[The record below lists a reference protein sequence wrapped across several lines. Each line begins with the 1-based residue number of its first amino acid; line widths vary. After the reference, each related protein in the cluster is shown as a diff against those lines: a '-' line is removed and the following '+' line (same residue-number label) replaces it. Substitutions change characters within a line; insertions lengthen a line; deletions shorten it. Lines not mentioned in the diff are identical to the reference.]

1 MSALQFLNNKSWSV
15 AKLNNKEKVWIAE
28 QKAAEEK
35 KKVEVLK
42 KKLLEERQLEELK
55 RLEVESGKLDPSVL
69 KKDEKIDWMYEFGK
83 KGKEEEK
90 TQEEYLTG
98 QKEAQLNEP
107 TEEVAGSS
115 SGGLL
120 GSTGIRDTAAKL
132 LEDPLMQIKL
142 EEQKA
147 MRNLLSNPVRMEK
160 IRKDMEARKSDK
172 KKEKKKHKK
181 EKKEKKDKR
190 DKAERKERKRNR
202 EAPEDHHD
210 RHQEKRHRR
219 RPSPDDESPEQRK
232 HGRRRSPDEESP
244 VLQRHQRRGPPHDE
258 SPQRETHRRRRS
270 PDDGSP
276 ELQSHRRRWSPDED
290 SPRRRHQRASN
301 SSREFSGRQ
310 RSEGRRDGYA
320 GRPHRRDDRHWS
332 RHSPDR
338 NGTSQRARHGRD
350 DGNGKRT
357 IDAFRKFDR
366 DNNEKARREVDER
379 HRTRDGPSQNRASQL
394 AEMQAYA
401 AENETERRRRY
412 TKHINE
418 AEREEKLYKSRAHE
432 DDEAIRENFIDR
444 VSRDAHKGGNVSSN
458 LQRNRNRLQRRNAD
472 EFGRL

>member
-35 KKVEVLK
+35 KKVEELK

-55 RLEVESGKLDPSVL
+55 RLEVESGKLDPSAL

-83 KGKEEEK
+83 RGKEDEK

-98 QKEAQLNEP
+98 QKEAQLSEP
-107 TEEVAGSS
+107 AEVVAGSS

-160 IRKDMEARKSDK
+160 IRKDMEARKSEK
-172 KKEKKKHKK
+172 KKAKKKHKK
-181 EKKEKKDKR
+181 EKKERKDKR
-190 DKAERKERKRNR
+190 DKVERKERKRSR
-202 EAPEDHHD
+202 EAHEDHD
-210 RHQEKRHRR
+210 RHQENGHRR

-232 HGRRRSPDEESP
+232 QARRRLPDEGSPELRRHEGRRPPHEESP
-244 VLQRHQRRGPPHDE
+244 H
-258 SPQRETHRRRRS
+258 RETLRRRRS
-270 PDDGSP
+270 PDDWRP
-276 ELQSHRRRWSPDED
+276 EVRRRWSPDEG

-301 SSREFSGRQ
+301 SNREFSGR
-310 RSEGRRDGYA
+310 RSQGRRDGYA
-320 GRPHRRDDRHWS
+320 GRPHRRDDRYDS

-338 NGTSQRARHGRD
+338 NGTSERARAGRD

-357 IDAFRKFDR
+357 IEAFKRFDR
-366 DNNEKARREVDER
+366 ENNEKARREAEER
-379 HRTRDGPSQNRASQL
+379 HSTRDARPQDRASQL

-401 AENETERRRRY
+401 AENETERRGRY
-412 TKHINE
+412 AKHIDE

-432 DDEAIRENFIDR
+432 DDEAIRESFIDK

-472 EFGRL
+472 EFGR